1 MSNRVFIAG
10 HNGMVGDAIKTRLE
24 ADDVEIITASRSDL
38 DLTNQKQTK
47 NFLKLTKPDEVYISA
62 AKVGGIKANSDYP
75 ANFIY
80 ENLSIQ
86 TNLIHF
92 SFKIGVKKLLFLGS
106 SCIYPKF
113 AKQPIVESELL
124 TGQLE
129 KTNEAYALAKI
140 AGMKMCEHYR
150 NQYGV
155 DFRSAMPT
163 NLYGINDNFNL
174 NDSHVIPALIRKFHE
189 AKIKGLSSVD
199 VWGSGKQLREFLYV
213 EDLADALVHIMNLSK
228 KDYENACSESSFL
241 NVGTG
246 RDLSICDL
254 SNQISDIV
262 GFNGQIV
269 FNTKMPDGTPRK
281 LLDISKLDSTGWK
294 PKYDLKKGLEKT
306 YKWFC
311 ENQESFRQ

>member
-10 HNGMVGDAIKTRLE
+10 HNGMVGHAIKTRLE

-38 DLTNQKQTK
+38 DLTNQLQTK

-246 RDLSICDL
+246 RDLSIYDL